1 MFLDILSQES
11 PLTFEKYMELSLYHP
26 EYGYYARGMLP
37 GKKGDYITSPCIS
50 KIFGATL
57 ARQII
62 EMYEILGEID
72 DFLIVEAGAG
82 HGFLAGDL
90 LEYTVKKGYKF
101 NYLIIEPFSSI
112 RKIQEET
119 LNAFKEKIKWVKN
132 LRDLPK
138 FRGVFLSN
146 ELFDSFPVKLIQK
159 KDNKIYEV
167 CIKVEENGN
176 IKEFLRELEDEKILR
191 IIEPYFPFWE
201 DGYRTEVCL
210 KIEEFYKDLSEKME
224 EGFIITIDYGY
235 PREDYYSSE
244 RSKGTLLC
252 YHEHKVISDPYFKPG
267 EIDITS
273 HVDFTLLREFGEK
286 YGFSNI
292 GFTQQ
297 GSFLVALGI
306 NEVFYEIS
314 EKTWK
319 DIESLKFLI
328 FPEGFG
334 TSHWVLV
341 QAKLPK
347 EKLEKELKGFSL
359 SNRIYLLYK

>member
-1 MFLDILSQES
+1 MFLDILAKES
-11 PLTFEKYMELSLYHP
+11 PFTFEKYMELSLYHP

-37 GKKGDYITSPCIS
+37 GKKGDYITSPCVN

-62 EMYEILGEID
+62 EMYEILGERE

-82 HGFLAGDL
+82 QGFLASDI
-90 LEYTVKKGYKF
+90 LEYTIKKGYNF
-101 NYLIIEPFSSI
+101 NYLIVEPFLSI
-112 RKIQEET
+112 IKIQEKT
-119 LNAFKEKIKWVKN
+119 LKAFKEKIRWVESLK
-132 LRDLPK
+132 DLPK

-159 KDNKIYEV
+159 KNNKIYEV
-167 CIKVEENGN
+167 WVQIEKNGK
-176 IKEFLRELEDEKILR
+176 IKELLKDIEDKRIFK
-191 IIEPYFPFWE
+191 IIEPYYPFWE
-201 DGYRTEVCL
+201 EGYRTEVCL
-210 KIEEFYKDLSEKME
+210 KIEEFYKDLSEKIE

-235 PREDYYSSE
+235 PRQDYYSSE
-244 RSKGTLLC
+244 RSEGTLLC
-252 YHEHKVISDPYFKPG
+252 YYEHKAISNPYFKPG

-273 HVDFTLLREFGEK
+273 HVDFTLLRELGEK

-314 EKTWK
+314 ERTWK
-319 DIESLKFLI
+319 NIEALKFLV
-328 FPEGFG
+328 FPEGLG

-341 QAKLPK
+341 QAKLSK
-347 EKLEKELKGFSL
+347 EKLKKKLKGFSL